1 MKNLKMSSLDK
12 IDIVVIQKKISNDS
26 VINLREF
33 LILIKKIKVVRQTI
47 VVLHELSFLNYFCI
61 EKNLINR
68 KLSIKT
74 NSRIINEMKKLC
86 IEKNIFLVF
95 PFYERTTK
103 NYYNTA
109 IVISPVGKIIGKYHK
124 KYLPNEL
131 CYHEKYYFS
140 ESSKPSFVI
149 DIGICK
155 IGIMICWDQWHS
167 EPYSQLNKL
176 GADLILC
183 PTAIGKTYIDK
194 KLISL
199 PDEKLKWKMVIQANS
214 LMNNIPVVVANRVGS
229 EGKKNRHINFWGSS
243 FITNADGDIIAEAL
257 DKAKV
262 IKCTIDLSYRRK
274 AIQKWLFKKFS

>member
-12 IDIVVIQKKISNDS
+12 IDIVIIQKKISNDS
-26 VINLREF
+26 VINLQEF

-74 NSRIINEMKKLC
+74 NSRIINEIKKLC

-109 IVISPVGKIIGKYHK
+109 IVISPIGKIIGKYHK

-199 PDEKLKWKMVIQANS
+199 PNEKLKWKMVIQANS
-214 LMNNIPVVVANRVGS
+214 LMNNIPVVVVNRIGNES
-229 EGKKNRHINFWGSS
+229 KKNRHINFWGSS
-243 FITNADGDIIAEAL
+243 FITNADGDIITEAL

-262 IKCTIDLSYRRK
+262 IKSTIDLSYRRQ
-274 AIQKWLFKKFS
+274 AIQKWLFNKSP

>member
-1 MKNLKMSSLDK
+1 MKNSKTSSLNK
-12 IDIVVIQKKISNDS
+12 IDIVIIQKKINNDS
-26 VINLREF
+26 IINLQEF
-33 LILIKKIKVVRQTI
+33 SILIKKIKVVRQTI

-61 EKNLINR
+61 EKDLNNK
-68 KLSIKT
+68 KLSIKI
-74 NSRIINEMKKLC
+74 NSPIINEMKKLC

-95 PFYERTTK
+95 PFYERTVK

-124 KYLPNEL
+124 KYLPNEP

-140 ESSKPSFVI
+140 ESSKPNFVI
-149 DIGICK
+149 DIGVCK

-183 PTAIGKTYIDK
+183 PTSIGKTYINK

-199 PDEKLKWKMVIQANS
+199 PNEKLKWKMVIQANS
-214 LMNNIPVVVANRVGS
+214 LMNNIPVVVANRIGS
-229 EGKKNRHINFWGSS
+229 ESKKNRRINFWGSS
-243 FITNADGDIIAEAL
+243 FVTNADGDIITEAL

-262 IKCTIDLSYRRK
+262 IKSTIDLNYRRR
-274 AIQKWLFKKFS
+274 ATQKWLFKKSP

>member
-1 MKNLKMSSLDK
+1 MKNLKVSSLDK
-12 IDIVVIQKKISNDS
+12 IDIVIIQKKISNDS
-26 VINLREF
+26 VINLQEF

-74 NSRIINEMKKLC
+74 NSRIINEIKKLC

-109 IVISPVGKIIGKYHK
+109 IVISPIGKIIGKYHK

-199 PDEKLKWKMVIQANS
+199 PNEKLKWKMVIQANS
-214 LMNNIPVVVANRVGS
+214 LMNNIPVVVVNRIGNES
-229 EGKKNRHINFWGSS
+229 KKNRHINFWGSS
-243 FITNADGDIIAEAL
+243 FITNADGDIITEAL

-262 IKCTIDLSYRRK
+262 IKSTIDLSYRRQ
-274 AIQKWLFKKFS
+274 AIQKWLFKKSP

>member
-1 MKNLKMSSLDK
+1 MKNSKTSSLNK
-12 IDIVVIQKKISNDS
+12 IDIVIIQKKINNDS
-26 VINLREF
+26 IINLQEF
-33 LILIKKIKVVRQTI
+33 SILIKKIKVVRQTI

-61 EKNLINR
+61 EEDLNNK
-68 KLSIKT
+68 KLSIKI
-74 NSRIINEMKKLC
+74 NSPIINEMKKLC

-95 PFYERTTK
+95 PFYERTIK

-124 KYLPNEL
+124 KYLPNEP

-140 ESSKPSFVI
+140 ESSKPNFVI
-149 DIGICK
+149 DIGVCK

-183 PTAIGKTYIDK
+183 PTSIGKTYINK

-199 PDEKLKWKMVIQANS
+199 PNEKLKWKMVIQANS
-214 LMNNIPVVVANRVGS
+214 LMNNIPVVVANRIGS
-229 EGKKNRHINFWGSS
+229 ESKKNRRINFWGSS
-243 FITNADGDIIAEAL
+243 FVTNANGDIITEAL
-257 DKAKV
+257 DKTKV
-262 IKCTIDLSYRRK
+262 IKSTIDLNYRRR
-274 AIQKWLFKKFS
+274 AIQKWLFKKSP

>member
-1 MKNLKMSSLDK
+1 MKNSKTSSLNK
-12 IDIVVIQKKISNDS
+12 IDIVIIQKKINNDS
-26 VINLREF
+26 IINLQEF
-33 LILIKKIKVVRQTI
+33 SILIKKIKVVRQTI

-61 EKNLINR
+61 EKDLNNK
-68 KLSIKT
+68 KLSIKI
-74 NSRIINEMKKLC
+74 NSPIINEMKKLC

-95 PFYERTTK
+95 PFYERTIK

-124 KYLPNEL
+124 KYLPNEP

-140 ESSKPSFVI
+140 ESSKPNFVI
-149 DIGICK
+149 DIGVCK

-183 PTAIGKTYIDK
+183 PTSIGKTYINK

-199 PDEKLKWKMVIQANS
+199 PNEKLKWKMVIQANS
-214 LMNNIPVVVANRVGS
+214 LMNNIPVVVANRIGS
-229 EGKKNRHINFWGSS
+229 ESKKNRRINFWGSS
-243 FITNADGDIIAEAL
+243 FVTNADGDIITEAL

-262 IKCTIDLSYRRK
+262 IKSTIDLNYRRR
-274 AIQKWLFKKFS
+274 AIQKWLFKKSP

>member
-1 MKNLKMSSLDK
+1 MKNLKVSSLDK
-12 IDIVVIQKKISNDS
+12 IDIVIIQKKISNDS
-26 VINLREF
+26 VINLQEF

-74 NSRIINEMKKLC
+74 NSRIINEIKKLC

-109 IVISPVGKIIGKYHK
+109 IVISPIGKIIGKYHK

-199 PDEKLKWKMVIQANS
+199 PNEKLKWKMVIQANS
-214 LMNNIPVVVANRVGS
+214 LMNNIPVVVVNRIGNES
-229 EGKKNRHINFWGSS
+229 KKNRHINFWGSS
-243 FITNADGDIIAEAL
+243 FITNADGDIITEAL
-257 DKAKV
+257 DKARV
-262 IKCTIDLSYRRK
+262 IKSTIDLSYRRQ
-274 AIQKWLFKKFS
+274 AIQKWLFKKSP

>member
-1 MKNLKMSSLDK
+1 MKNSKTSSLNK
-12 IDIVVIQKKISNDS
+12 IDIVIIQKKTNNDS
-26 VINLREF
+26 IINLQEF
-33 LILIKKIKVVRQTI
+33 SILIKKIKVVRQTI

-61 EKNLINR
+61 EKDLNNK
-68 KLSIKT
+68 KLSIKI
-74 NSRIINEMKKLC
+74 NSPIINEMKKLC

-95 PFYERTTK
+95 PFYERTVK

-124 KYLPNEL
+124 KYLPDEP

-140 ESSKPSFVI
+140 ESSKPNFVI
-149 DIGICK
+149 DIGVCK

-183 PTAIGKTYIDK
+183 PTSIGKTYINK

-199 PDEKLKWKMVIQANS
+199 PNEKLKWKMVIQANS
-214 LMNNIPVVVANRVGS
+214 LMNNIPVVVANRIGS
-229 EGKKNRHINFWGSS
+229 ESKKNRRINFWGSS
-243 FITNADGDIIAEAL
+243 FVTNADGDIITEAL

-262 IKCTIDLSYRRK
+262 IKSTIDLNYRRR
-274 AIQKWLFKKFS
+274 AIQKWLFKKSP

>member
-1 MKNLKMSSLDK
+1 MKNSKTSSLNK
-12 IDIVVIQKKISNDS
+12 IDIVIIQKKINNDS
-26 VINLREF
+26 IINLQEF
-33 LILIKKIKVVRQTI
+33 SILIKKIKVVRQTI

-61 EKNLINR
+61 EKDLNNK
-68 KLSIKT
+68 KLSIKI
-74 NSRIINEMKKLC
+74 NSPIINEMKKLC

-95 PFYERTTK
+95 PFYERTVK

-124 KYLPNEL
+124 KYLPNEP

-140 ESSKPSFVI
+140 ESSKPNFVI
-149 DIGICK
+149 DIGVCK

-183 PTAIGKTYIDK
+183 PTSIGKTYINK

-199 PDEKLKWKMVIQANS
+199 PNEKLKWKMVIQANS
-214 LMNNIPVVVANRVGS
+214 LMNNIPVVVANRIGS
-229 EGKKNRHINFWGSS
+229 ESKKNRRINFWGSS
-243 FITNADGDIIAEAL
+243 FVTNADGDIITEAL

-262 IKCTIDLSYRRK
+262 IKSTIDLNYRRR
-274 AIQKWLFKKFS
+274 AIQKWLFKKSP

>member
-1 MKNLKMSSLDK
+1 MKNSKTSSLNK
-12 IDIVVIQKKISNDS
+12 IDIVIIQKKINNDS
-26 VINLREF
+26 IINLQEF
-33 LILIKKIKVVRQTI
+33 SILIKKIKVVRQTI

-61 EKNLINR
+61 EEDLNNK
-68 KLSIKT
+68 KLSIKI
-74 NSRIINEMKKLC
+74 NSPIINEMKKLC

-95 PFYERTTK
+95 PFYERTIK

-124 KYLPNEL
+124 KYLPNEP

-140 ESSKPSFVI
+140 ESSKPNFVI
-149 DIGICK
+149 DIGVCK

-183 PTAIGKTYIDK
+183 PTSIGKTYINK

-199 PDEKLKWKMVIQANS
+199 PNEKLKWKMVIQANS
-214 LMNNIPVVVANRVGS
+214 LMNNIPVVVANRIGNES
-229 EGKKNRHINFWGSS
+229 KKNRRINFWGSS
-243 FITNADGDIIAEAL
+243 FVTNANGDIITEAL
-257 DKAKV
+257 DKTKV
-262 IKCTIDLSYRRK
+262 IKSTIDLNYRRR
-274 AIQKWLFKKFS
+274 AIQKWLFKKSP

>member
-1 MKNLKMSSLDK
+1 MKNSKIPSLNK
-12 IDIVVIQKKISNDS
+12 IDIAIIQKKISSDS
-26 VINLREF
+26 VINIQEF
-33 LILIKKIKVVRQTI
+33 LILIKKIKIVRQTI

-61 EKNLINR
+61 EKSLINK
-68 KLSIKT
+68 KLSIKI

-109 IVISPVGKIIGKYHK
+109 IVISPAGKIIGKYHK
-124 KYLPNEL
+124 KYLPNEP

-140 ESSKPSFVI
+140 ESSRPSFVV

-167 EPYSQLNKL
+167 ELYSQLNKL
-176 GADLILC
+176 DADLILC
-183 PTAIGKTYIDK
+183 PTAIGKTYINK

-199 PDEKLKWKMVIQANS
+199 PNEKLKWKMVIQANS
-214 LMNNIPVVVANRVGS
+214 LMNNIPVVIANRIGNES
-229 EGKKNRHINFWGSS
+229 KKNRHINFWGSS

-257 DKAKV
+257 DQEKI
-262 IKCTIDLSYRRK
+262 IKSTIDLNYRRQ
-274 AIQKWLFKKFS
+274 AIQKWLFKKSL

>member
-1 MKNLKMSSLDK
+1 MKNSKTSSLNK
-12 IDIVVIQKKISNDS
+12 IDIVIIQKKINNDS
-26 VINLREF
+26 IINLQEF
-33 LILIKKIKVVRQTI
+33 SILIKKIKVVRQTI

-61 EKNLINR
+61 EKDLNNK
-68 KLSIKT
+68 KLSIKI
-74 NSRIINEMKKLC
+74 NSPIINEMKKLC

-95 PFYERTTK
+95 PFYERTIK

-124 KYLPNEL
+124 KYLPNEP

-140 ESSKPSFVI
+140 ESSKPNFVI
-149 DIGICK
+149 DIGVCK

-183 PTAIGKTYIDK
+183 PTSIGKTYINK

-199 PDEKLKWKMVIQANS
+199 PNEKLKWKMVIQANS
-214 LMNNIPVVVANRVGS
+214 LMNNIPVVVANRIGS
-229 EGKKNRHINFWGSS
+229 ESKKNRRINFWGSS
-243 FITNADGDIIAEAL
+243 FVTNADGDIITEAL

-262 IKCTIDLSYRRK
+262 IKSTIDLNYRRR
-274 AIQKWLFKKFS
+274 ATQKWLFKKSP

>member
-1 MKNLKMSSLDK
+1 MKKFKMSSLNK
-12 IDIVVIQKKISNDS
+12 IDIVIIQKKISNDS
-26 VINLREF
+26 VINLQEF

-74 NSRIINEMKKLC
+74 NSRIINEIKKLC

-109 IVISPVGKIIGKYHK
+109 IVISPIGKIIGKYHK

-199 PDEKLKWKMVIQANS
+199 PNEKLKWKMVIQANS
-214 LMNNIPVVVANRVGS
+214 LMNNIPVVVVNRIGNES
-229 EGKKNRHINFWGSS
+229 KKNRHIDFWGSS
-243 FITNADGDIIAEAL
+243 FITNADGDIITEAL

-262 IKCTIDLSYRRK
+262 IKSTIDLSYRRQ
-274 AIQKWLFKKFS
+274 AIQKWLFNKSP

>member
-12 IDIVVIQKKISNDS
+12 IDIVIIQKKISNDS
-26 VINLREF
+26 VINLQEF

-74 NSRIINEMKKLC
+74 NSRIINEIKKLC

-109 IVISPVGKIIGKYHK
+109 IVISPIGKIIGKYHK

-199 PDEKLKWKMVIQANS
+199 PNEKLKWKMVIQANS

-243 FITNADGDIIAEAL
+243 FITNADGDIITEAL

-262 IKCTIDLSYRRK
+262 IKSTIDLSYRRQ
-274 AIQKWLFKKFS
+274 AIQKWLFNKSP

>member
-1 MKNLKMSSLDK
+1 MKNSKTSSLNK
-12 IDIVVIQKKISNDS
+12 IDIVIIQKKTNNDS
-26 VINLREF
+26 IINLQEF
-33 LILIKKIKVVRQTI
+33 SILIKKIKVVRQTI

-61 EKNLINR
+61 EKDLNNK
-68 KLSIKT
+68 KLSIKI
-74 NSRIINEMKKLC
+74 NSPIINEMKKLC

-95 PFYERTTK
+95 PFYERTVK

-124 KYLPNEL
+124 KYLPNEP

-140 ESSKPSFVI
+140 ESSKPNFVI
-149 DIGICK
+149 DIGVCK

-183 PTAIGKTYIDK
+183 PTSIGKTYINK

-199 PDEKLKWKMVIQANS
+199 PNEKLKWKMVIQANS
-214 LMNNIPVVVANRVGS
+214 LMNNIPVVVANRIGS
-229 EGKKNRHINFWGSS
+229 ESKKNRRINFWGSS
-243 FITNADGDIIAEAL
+243 FVTNADGDIITEAL

-262 IKCTIDLSYRRK
+262 IKSTIDLNYRRR
-274 AIQKWLFKKFS
+274 AIQKWLFKKSP

>member
-1 MKNLKMSSLDK
+1 MKNLKVSSLDK
-12 IDIVVIQKKISNDS
+12 IDIVIIQKKISNDS
-26 VINLREF
+26 VINLQEF

-74 NSRIINEMKKLC
+74 NSRIINEIKKLC

-109 IVISPVGKIIGKYHK
+109 IVISPIGKIIGKYHK

-199 PDEKLKWKMVIQANS
+199 PNEKLKWKMVIQANS
-214 LMNNIPVVVANRVGS
+214 LMNNIPVVVVNRIGNES
-229 EGKKNRHINFWGSS
+229 KKNRHIDFWGSS
-243 FITNADGDIIAEAL
+243 FITNADGDIITEAL

-262 IKCTIDLSYRRK
+262 IKSTIDLSYRRQ
-274 AIQKWLFKKFS
+274 AIQKWLFNKSP

>member
-1 MKNLKMSSLDK
+1 MKNLKVSSLDK
-12 IDIVVIQKKISNDS
+12 IDIVIIQKKISNDS
-26 VINLREF
+26 VINLQEF

-74 NSRIINEMKKLC
+74 NSRIINEIKKLC

-109 IVISPVGKIIGKYHK
+109 IVISPIGKIIGKYHK

-214 LMNNIPVVVANRVGS
+214 LMNNIPVVVVNRIGNES
-229 EGKKNRHINFWGSS
+229 KKNRHIDFWGSS
-243 FITNADGDIIAEAL
+243 FITNADGDIITEAL

-262 IKCTIDLSYRRK
+262 IKSTIDLSYRRQ
-274 AIQKWLFKKFS
+274 AIQKWLFNKSP

>member
-1 MKNLKMSSLDK
+1 MKNSKTSSLNK
-12 IDIVVIQKKISNDS
+12 IDIVIIQKKINNDS
-26 VINLREF
+26 IINLQEF
-33 LILIKKIKVVRQTI
+33 SILIKKIKVVRQTI

-61 EKNLINR
+61 EKDLNNK
-68 KLSIKT
+68 KLSIKI
-74 NSRIINEMKKLC
+74 NSPIINEMKKLC

-95 PFYERTTK
+95 PFYERTVK

-124 KYLPNEL
+124 KYLPDEP

-140 ESSKPSFVI
+140 ESSKPNFVI
-149 DIGICK
+149 DIGVCK

-183 PTAIGKTYIDK
+183 PTSIGKTYINK

-199 PDEKLKWKMVIQANS
+199 PNEKLKWKMVIQANS
-214 LMNNIPVVVANRVGS
+214 LMNNIPVVVANRIGS
-229 EGKKNRHINFWGSS
+229 ESKKNRRINFWGSS
-243 FITNADGDIIAEAL
+243 FVTNADGDIITEAL

-262 IKCTIDLSYRRK
+262 IKSTIDLNYRRR
-274 AIQKWLFKKFS
+274 AIQKWLFKKSP

>member
-1 MKNLKMSSLDK
+1 MKNSKMPSLNK
-12 IDIVVIQKKISNDS
+12 IDIAIVQKKISSNS
-26 VINLREF
+26 VINLQEF
-33 LILIKKIKVVRQTI
+33 LILIKKIKVVRKTI

-61 EKNLINR
+61 EKSLINK
-68 KLSIKT
+68 KLSIKI

-124 KYLPNEL
+124 KYLPNES

-167 EPYSQLNKL
+167 ELYSQLNKL

-183 PTAIGKTYIDK
+183 PTAIGKTYINK

-199 PDEKLKWKMVIQANS
+199 PNEKLKWKMVIQANS
-214 LMNNIPVVVANRVGS
+214 LMNNIPVVIANRIGN
-229 EGKKNRHINFWGSS
+229 ENRKNRRINFWGSS
-243 FITNADGDIIAEAL
+243 FITNAHGDIIAEAL
-257 DKAKV
+257 DQEKI
-262 IKCTIDLSYRRK
+262 IKKTIDLSHRRQ
-274 AIQKWLFKKFS
+274 AIQKWLFKKSL